1 MFTGTAT
8 EMLRA
13 AVTVMLLVA
22 AGVWLAPPARA
33 GCDYASR
40 TITCDMRH
48 RPDGSYAVCSF
59 HVKLLGGA
67 EADCVRVCPP
77 LAGSPDPRPY
87 VEGRPC

>member
-8 EMLRA
+8 EMLRV
-13 AVTVMLLVA
+13 AVLVLV
-22 AGVWLAPPARA
+22 AGVWVAPPAGA
-33 GCDYASR
+33 GCDYSSR
-40 TITCDMRH
+40 TVTCDGRY

-77 LAGSPDPRPY
+77 LAGQVDPRPY